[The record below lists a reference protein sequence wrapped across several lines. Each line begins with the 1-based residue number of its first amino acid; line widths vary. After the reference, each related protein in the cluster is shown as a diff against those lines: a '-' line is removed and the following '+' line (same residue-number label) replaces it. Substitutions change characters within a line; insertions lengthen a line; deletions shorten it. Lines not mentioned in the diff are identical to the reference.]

1 MLEAVGSPTPV
12 CTQLLQLSAYWRRR
26 GQRPSAWAS
35 RWGKLDVG
43 VICDWPEG
51 LGPDSMMP
59 SPARPP
65 LLLLINGMFKEA
77 VHQEAGHAVVKG
89 CPVSDTRHVRLNSY
103 ELHQPHSTDRET
115 EAQEPG
121 NDPACPC
128 PMLATATTAQGFG
141 HQDGGHG
148 ARGGG
153 EGLCILGQT

>member
-1 MLEAVGSPTPV
+1 
-12 CTQLLQLSAYWRRR
+12 
-26 GQRPSAWAS
+26 
-35 RWGKLDVG
+35 
-43 VICDWPEG
+43 
-51 LGPDSMMP
+51 MMP
-59 SPARPP
+59 SPVRLP

-103 ELHQPHSTDRET
+103 ELHHPHSTDRET

-128 PMLATATTAQGFG
+128 LMLATATTAQAFG

-148 ARGGG
+148 ARRGG
-153 EGLCILGQT
+153 EGALHSGSNMDFNQAPPLPWCVGLGSHWPL